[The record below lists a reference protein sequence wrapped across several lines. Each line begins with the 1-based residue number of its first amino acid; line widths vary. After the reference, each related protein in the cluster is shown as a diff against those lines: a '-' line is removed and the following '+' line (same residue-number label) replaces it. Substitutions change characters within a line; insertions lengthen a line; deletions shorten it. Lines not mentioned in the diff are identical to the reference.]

1 MVKLE
6 YKIIWKTHVID
17 EDLDSIGVIKTK
29 DGNKV
34 LVTAKQ
40 SGVIY
45 EFNYETGE
53 QSGKINYKFN
63 RPNGIA
69 CWSNYVFVIDRDD
82 HKMILYDYYNKTKIL
97 EWGENI
103 LKKPYG
109 IAIGF
114 VNNELNVFITD
125 DGKDKIVYRV
135 WISLKNGSINSIS
148 NYVKM
153 MEFGFG
159 SKLESIYLDENKKKL
174 LIADEGKYLVYVYD
188 FDTNRFI
195 NLFGYMVFNNEP
207 EGISKFK
214 NYWICTNQSKTLN
227 RFIFINDETFN
238 EEFEIKD
245 NINTTNTDG
254 ICVFENKLFAINNDC
269 QVVCY
274 EIDIK

>member
-6 YKIIWKTHVID
+6 YKIVWKTRVIQ
-17 EDLDSIGVIKTK
+17 ENLDSIGVIKTK
-29 DGNKV
+29 DGDKV
-34 LVTAKQ
+34 LVTAKN
-40 SGVIY
+40 SGLVY
-45 EFNYETGE
+45 EFNYNTGE
-53 QSGKINYKFN
+53 QSGKVNYQFN

-69 CWSNYVFVIDRDD
+69 CWGTYVFIVDRND
-82 HKMILYDYYNKTKIL
+82 HKIILYDYNIKNNIL
-97 EWGENI
+97 EWGNNI

-109 IAIGF
+109 ITVGF
-114 VNNELNVFITD
+114 VNNDLNIFITD
-125 DGKDKIVYRV
+125 DGKDKIVYRLWV
-135 WISLKNGSINSIS
+135 SLKNNVINGIT

-153 MEFGFG
+153 MEFGFS

-174 LIADEGKYLVYVYD
+174 LIADEGKYLVYIYD

-195 NLFGYMVFNNEP
+195 NLFGYMVFDNEP

-214 NYWICTNQSKTLN
+214 NYWICTNQSKTVN